1 MRSEKRGRKK
11 EDRPHGRGEGVS
23 LVGKTKSEMWT
34 QSVAVQRVEEPVVA
48 INDVLMVSE
57 AKAAKLLGV
66 SRRTVFAL
74 NKQGVLSARRVGK
87 RKLYSVESLKNF
99 AELGVA

>member
-1 MRSEKRGRKK
+1 
-11 EDRPHGRGEGVS
+11 
-23 LVGKTKSEMWT
+23 MWT

-74 NKQGVLSARRVGK
+74 NKQGVLLARRVGK

-99 AELGVA
+99 SELEVA